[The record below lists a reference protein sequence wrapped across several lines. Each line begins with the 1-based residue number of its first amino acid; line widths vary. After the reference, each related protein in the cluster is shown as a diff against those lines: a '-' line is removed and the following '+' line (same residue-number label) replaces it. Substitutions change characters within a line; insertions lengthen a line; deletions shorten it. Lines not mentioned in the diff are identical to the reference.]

1 MFLGPLSPFPQNESS
16 FSQAKEY
23 LSLHTLPKV
32 SSKDN
37 CMLVSISLTTKVYNT
52 FMALAMAFME

>member
-32 SSKDN
+32 SFVIK
-37 CMLVSISLTTKVYNT
+37 
-52 FMALAMAFME
+52 